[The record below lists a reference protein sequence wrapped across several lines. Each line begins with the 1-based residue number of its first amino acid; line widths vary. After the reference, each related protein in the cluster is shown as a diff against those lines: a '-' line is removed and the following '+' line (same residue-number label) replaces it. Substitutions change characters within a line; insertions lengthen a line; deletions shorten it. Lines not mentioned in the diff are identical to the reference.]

1 MYCMLVSR
9 CCVESHGTPAM
20 SPIWLCWCMFSR
32 CQWSMKE
39 TVPCP
44 VFFVVFV
51 VFLCLFLQSSRAMFE
66 NSHIWQIHV
75 TMINMIALLFLLTCE
90 RVLELRSLDS
100 IIPSSSLTSFDI
112 CAMFLLPVW
121 QPEASKPP
129 FLNML
134 KRTTLFLS
142 CLTCM
147 HPATTVG
154 YFYIQRTA

>member
-1 MYCMLVSR
+1 MLCRVTWDSSNESNLTLLMYVFPLSVVHERNCSTSCFFSCF
-9 CCVESHGTPAM
+9 CC
-20 SPIWLCWCMFSR
+20 
-32 CQWSMKE
+32 
-39 TVPCP
+39 
-44 VFFVVFV
+44 
-51 VFLCLFLQSSRAMFE
+51 FLCLFLQSSRAMFE

-129 FLNML
+129 FLNIL

-154 YFYIQRTA
+154 YFSIQRTA

>member
-1 MYCMLVSR
+1 MLCRVTWDSSNESNLTLLMYV
-9 CCVESHGTPAM
+9 
-20 SPIWLCWCMFSR
+20 FR
-32 CQWSMKE
+32 CQWSMKG
-39 TVPCP
+39 TPRP
-44 VFFVVFV
+44 VFFSSCFCC
-51 VFLCLFLQSSRAMFE
+51 FLCLFLQSSRAMFE

-75 TMINMIALLFLLTCE
+75 TITNMIAL
-90 RVLELRSLDS
+90 RVVELRSLDS

-129 FLNML
+129 FLNIL

-154 YFYIQRTA
+154 YFSIQRTA